1 MRVMAVLGEG
11 WRGIVRWF
19 DMWFDIDGSGET
31 QWTVA
36 VR

>member
-19 DMWFDIDGSGET
+19 DMWFDMDGSGE
-31 QWTVA
+31 
-36 VR
+36 RRE